1 MENEIRK
8 PLSVAKEEFVNA
20 LTDMINNSALPRFI
34 IESVLKDMY
43 ADMKVIARK
52 EYEIDKRRYED
63 SLKNN
68 NNE

>member
-20 LTDMINNSALPRFI
+20 LTDMINNSVLPRFI

-63 SLKNN
+63 SLKNK
-68 NNE
+68 

>member
-20 LTDMINNSALPRFI
+20 ITDMINNSALPRFI
-34 IESVLKDMY
+34 IESILKDMY

-68 NNE
+68 E

>member
-68 NNE
+68 EKE

>member
-52 EYEIDKRRYED
+52 EYEIDKRRYDD

-68 NNE
+68 E

>member
-1 MENEIRK
+1 MGNEIRK
-8 PLSVAKEEFVNA
+8 PLSVAKEEFVNT

-34 IESVLKDMY
+34 IESILKDMY

-63 SLKNN
+63 ALNKK
-68 NNE
+68 E

>member
-34 IESVLKDMY
+34 IESILKDMY

-68 NNE
+68 E

>member
-63 SLKNN
+63 SLKH
-68 NNE
+68 NEKE

>member
-8 PLSVAKEEFVNA
+8 PLSVAKEEFVNS

-34 IESVLKDMY
+34 IESILKDMY

-68 NNE
+68 E

>member
-1 MENEIRK
+1 MENDITK

-63 SLKNN
+63 ALKNN
-68 NNE
+68 E

>member
-68 NNE
+68 E

>member
-20 LTDMINNSALPRFI
+20 LTDMINKSALPRFI
-34 IESVLKDMY
+34 IESILKDMY

-68 NNE
+68 E

>member
-63 SLKNN
+63 ALKNN
-68 NNE
+68 E

>member
-1 MENEIRK
+1 MEKEIRK
-8 PLSVAKEEFVNA
+8 PLSVAKEEFVNT
-20 LTDMINNSALPRFI
+20 LTDLINNSPLPRFI

-52 EYEIDKRRYED
+52 EYEIDKRHYED

-68 NNE
+68 E